1 MASEAL
7 PVCEVG
13 IIGGTGVYGL
23 QDMANKR
30 EVGVISIFSAS
41 ASLSPR
47 HLPFDLLRTAN
58 PSAYPCASSI
68 YPHERTAPFI
78 AFHRSSSTR
87 PSASRRAPSSSVS
100 LTVLAS
106 PSWRATTCTTAF
118 SLRRSRTRRTCV
130 PTSHGAFL
138 RAHSLRVYGISDT
151 NWHLMSFTV
160 GVSES
165 ISSNAPFPCIRT
177 HPQPNLD
184 LRPQASRREVSV
196 RYAFCIPT
204 TSQSAHRR
212 RSSG

>member
-1 MASEAL
+1 MTRTARAARLCLLNPRSARMASEAL

-130 PTSHGAFL
+130 PTSHGASL
-138 RAHSLRVYGISDT
+138 RAHFASCIWCIGYQLASHVLHCWCFRIHLIKRSVSLHQDSPPAQSRST
-151 NWHLMSFTV
+151 PSSF
-160 GVSES
+160 
-165 ISSNAPFPCIRT
+165 
-177 HPQPNLD
+177 
-184 LRPQASRREVSV
+184 
-196 RYAFCIPT
+196 
-204 TSQSAHRR
+204 SA
-212 RSSG
+212 